1 MKKEDYPKYNKIL
14 IPICLGIFIILGLIV
29 LITPEDHNSVPES
42 APVKEPSINSAGDF
56 KVPGSFRELIKEDGF
71 AQYEDSL
78 GQTITITK
86 LDNQTDYVDTWF
98 TNMSY
103 TTHAEVVKPATETD
117 ITNLYSVDE
126 ISDLNWIRGYVE
138 LVEVNE
144 EKYIIQVNEYE
155 NLYEKNVPLAFCYD
169 LVEDIRDINKEN
181 KITPIKVI

>member
-1 MKKEDYPKYNKIL
+1 MNKED
-14 IPICLGIFIILGLIV
+14 
-29 LITPEDHNSVPES
+29 S
-42 APVKEPSINSAGDF
+42 
-56 KVPGSFRELIKEDGF
+56 F

-117 ITNLYSVDE
+117 IPNLYSVDE